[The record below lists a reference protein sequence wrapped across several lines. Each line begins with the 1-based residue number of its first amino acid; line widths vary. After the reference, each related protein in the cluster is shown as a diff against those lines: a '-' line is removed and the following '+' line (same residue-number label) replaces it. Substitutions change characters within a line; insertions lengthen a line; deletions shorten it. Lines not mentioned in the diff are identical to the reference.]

1 MKHDE
6 DLFDDL
12 DEYIAER
19 DKREPGF
26 AALVEAQTQRC
37 LAAQTETACV
47 SNDATQQP
55 NDPENADVTTP
66 QSSASRLI

>member
-26 AALVEAQTQRC
+26 AALVEAKAQRR
-37 LAAQTETACV
+37 LAAQTEAARAR
-47 SNDATQQP
+47 NDAAQQP
-55 NDPENADVTTP
+55 IHSENADVTTP

>member
-55 NDPENADVTTP
+55 DDSGSTDVATS
-66 QSSASRLI
+66 QSTASSSR